1 MHFLW
6 EPEETNTLSHSIRAL
21 IVGPIPISEKSK
33 YERKLHVMSEQLQNI
48 SKKKKK
54 MVFDDAIVGMLK
66 KEEKHRRKK
75 NPEVN
80 KKQNIRFF
88 MVC

>member
-1 MHFLW
+1 
-6 EPEETNTLSHSIRAL
+6 
-21 IVGPIPISEKSK
+21 
-33 YERKLHVMSEQLQNI
+33 
-48 SKKKKK
+48 

-80 KKQNIRFF
+80 KKQNRRFLWF
-88 MVC
+88 ANGRYILFWAS

>member
-54 MVFDDAIVGMLK
+54 MVFDDTIVGMLK